1 MSDTASGQS
10 RTAKI
15 ACRSLWKI
23 YGLPHA
29 TTRLGAP
36 PTAEDIVRNN
46 WFAALQD
53 VSLEIMPG
61 ESFVIMGLSGSG
73 KSTLLRCF
81 SRLIEP
87 TVGELLF
94 EGRSLMSLDERELAD
109 LRRRKMGMVFQNFA
123 LFPHLTVLENVTFP
137 LKVQRVP
144 MKQRRERARELI
156 AQVGLS
162 NREGHYPRELSG
174 GQQQRVGIARSLAGN
189 PEVWLLDEPFS
200 ALDPLIRR
208 EMQDE
213 VLRLQ
218 GQLRKTVVFITHDFT
233 EAVRLGDRMAILQDG
248 KVVQV
253 GTPEELVLKPA
264 TAYVAKFTR
273 EVPRQTVVS
282 VGAIMSP
289 LDARAATDLPVP
301 ANAKLGQVAE
311 RIFAAGKEVAVI
323 DTAGKPVGSIGPD
336 LLAKVLFRTSS
347 SDGENGTDPL
357 S

>member
-1 MSDTASGQS
+1 MSDIASGQS

-15 ACRSLWKI
+15 ACRNLWKI
-23 YGLPHA
+23 YGLLHA
-29 TTRLGAP
+29 TTRLGTP

-73 KSTLLRCF
+73 KSTLLRCL

-94 EGRSLMSLDERELAD
+94 EGRSLMSLDERELAE

-123 LFPHLTVLENVTFP
+123 LFPHLTILENVMFP

-289 LDARAATDLPVP
+289 PGARAATDSPVP

-311 RIFAAGKEVAVI
+311 RIFAAGKDVAVI
-323 DTAGKPVGSIGPD
+323 DAAGKPVGSIGPD
-336 LLAKVLFRTSS
+336 LLAKVLFRASS